1 MTGRPPSV
9 LLGVTGGIAAYKSAE
24 VVRRLRD
31 LGCEVTVAA
40 TPSALNFVGEATWA
54 ALSGR
59 PVLTSLWQRAES
71 VGHVSAAR
79 AADVILV
86 APATADFM
94 ARIAAGRSD
103 DVLSAIVLMAKAPV
117 VLAPAMHTEMWLNAA
132 TAANVALLR
141 GRGML
146 VLEPDSGRLT
156 GPDSGPGR
164 LPAPESL
171 ADIAYCA
178 AGAGPDRPLRGRRVV
193 VTAGGTRE
201 AWDPVRWLGNRS
213 SGRMGYA
220 IASAAVALGAEVVV
234 IASNVD
240 LPDVAGA
247 LTLRAGSHAE
257 LESAVVSEAARADAV
272 VMSAAVADFTV
283 LAQAEK
289 VKKTAGEAPVLHL
302 RQTSDILAGLSRNRR
317 QGRPLLIGFAAETAS
332 EPQVLIR
339 LAAEKLAAKGCD
351 IIVANDVSGSA
362 VFGEDRAS
370 VLILDHD
377 GPQLH
382 LADEPKLIIGGAVC
396 TVIAGRLG

>member
-31 LGCEVTVAA
+31 LGCDVTVAA
-40 TPSALNFVGEATWA
+40 TPSALAFVGEATWA
-54 ALSGR
+54 ALSGK
-59 PVLTSLWQRAES
+59 PVLTSMWQRAES

-79 AADVILV
+79 AADVVLV

-103 DVLSAIVLMAKAPV
+103 DVLSAIVLMATVPV

-132 TAANVALLR
+132 TADNVTLLR
-141 GRGML
+141 ARGML

-164 LPAPESL
+164 LPAPQSL

-178 AGAGPDRPLRGRRVV
+178 AAAGPGLSLHGRKVV

-220 IASAAVALGAEVVV
+220 IASAAVARGAEVVV
-234 IASNVD
+234 IAANVD

-247 LTLRAGSHAE
+247 RTRRVGSHAE
-257 LESAVVSEAARADAV
+257 LESAVTREAEQADAV
-272 VMSAAVADFTV
+272 VMAAAVADFTV
-283 LAQAEK
+283 PAQSAK

-302 RQTSDILAGLSRNRR
+302 QQTSDILAGLARDRGA
-317 QGRPLLIGFAAETAS
+317 GRPILIGFAAETESDPEA
-332 EPQVLIR
+332 LNR
-339 LAAEKLAAKGCD
+339 RAADKLAAKGCD
-351 IIVANDVSGSA
+351 VIVANDVTGAA
-362 VFGEDRAS
+362 VFGHDRAS
-370 VLILDHD
+370 VLILDRD
-377 GPQLH
+377 GSRLH
-382 LADEPKLIIGGAVC
+382 IADEPKLDIGGAVC
-396 TVIAGRLG
+396 TAIAERLH